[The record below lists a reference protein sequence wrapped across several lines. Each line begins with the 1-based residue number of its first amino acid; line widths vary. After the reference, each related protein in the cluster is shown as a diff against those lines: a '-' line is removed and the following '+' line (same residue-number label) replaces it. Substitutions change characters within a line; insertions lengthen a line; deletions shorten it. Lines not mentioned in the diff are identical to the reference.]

1 MEESSVD
8 KIRKLSETLAKNPD
22 SLVFAS
28 LAGLYL
34 EQQMIGQAIK
44 MCLSGLKYH
53 PNYLN
58 GHRVLAEAYL
68 AKKMVHSAKGEYE
81 RILELNPNDE
91 AVRTKLETL
100 TREEEKAKPPAV
112 ALLEEPQLV
121 DPALGLPPE
130 GKTEEMIETGLK
142 LEGAQEEIS
151 PAASTMAMDTII
163 RGMEAIRKEGEPS
176 SPAAHPDELEIGGLS
191 TIDQA
196 LGDLL
201 QKPGVKAT
209 ILMEP
214 SGLLVGSASNVQID
228 IEERAAVVAGLFSS
242 SQKTMASLNLGR
254 VDRIVVERGGSRIYM
269 TRAGEFILVVETETS
284 MKLGLLIVSA
294 RRASK
299 TVQQVVT

>member
-91 AVRTKLETL
+91 AVRTKLEML
-100 TREEEKAKPPAV
+100 
-112 ALLEEPQLV
+112 
-121 DPALGLPPE
+121 
-130 GKTEEMIETGLK
+130 
-142 LEGAQEEIS
+142 
-151 PAASTMAMDTII
+151 
-163 RGMEAIRKEGEPS
+163 
-176 SPAAHPDELEIGGLS
+176 
-191 TIDQA
+191 
-196 LGDLL
+196 
-201 QKPGVKAT
+201 
-209 ILMEP
+209 
-214 SGLLVGSASNVQID
+214 
-228 IEERAAVVAGLFSS
+228 
-242 SQKTMASLNLGR
+242 
-254 VDRIVVERGGSRIYM
+254 
-269 TRAGEFILVVETETS
+269 
-284 MKLGLLIVSA
+284 
-294 RRASK
+294 
-299 TVQQVVT
+299 